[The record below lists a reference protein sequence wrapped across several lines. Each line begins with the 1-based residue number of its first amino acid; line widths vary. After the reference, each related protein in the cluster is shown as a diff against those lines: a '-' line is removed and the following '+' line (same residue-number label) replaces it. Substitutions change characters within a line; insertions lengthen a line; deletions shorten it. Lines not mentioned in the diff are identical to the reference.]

1 VTGVQ
6 LVYVLEVWIRRE
18 TEDLAHVVDRS
29 SEPMTTSDE
38 EDWYVD
44 DTDLTEG
51 WLAWE
56 GKRRLFLWRGDDA
69 E

>member
-1 VTGVQ
+1 

-18 TEDLAHVVDRS
+18 VEDLAHVVDRS
-29 SEPMTTSDE
+29 NEPMWTSE
-38 EDWYVD
+38 EENQYSD
-44 DTDLTEG
+44 DTDMNDG

-56 GKRRLFLWRGDDA
+56 GKRRLFLWGGDDA